1 MNAGADMSFGAGDAV
16 VGPSSPR
23 LGWQLVD
30 ALIDHGVTRF
40 VAAPGSRN
48 APLLLALAEAAAAD
62 RVRLTMRIDERGA
75 GFWALGQAKASGE
88 PVAVV
93 TTSGTAVGNL
103 LPSIM
108 EAHHAQV
115 PIMVLSADRP
125 ETDLDTGANQTTRQ
139 PGIFTG
145 FVRADAGLSDQVA
158 TQASVRHQVARLTL
172 TARGELG
179 PAGPVHLNVRFS
191 APLVVSDDGEG
202 DDAPVP
208 AEAGATARCRSSET
222 DDSVPAGTPSGP
234 GGVPAGTS
242 RRQFRRQVA
251 ARVVRPVDLPAGP
264 RTVVIAGDAAPA
276 VGERARRA
284 AVGYP
289 LLAEPSSNA
298 RAGDALRFPRLLLRT
313 GLAEQIERIVVF
325 GHPTLSRPQ
334 QALLARDDMEIIQ
347 VGDSGTVPARAALVC
362 DDVVLPAPER
372 LTEAERAWNARWR
385 AADAELAAGVD
396 ALLAERWGGPTLAAA
411 VLEAVGRGDLIMGSS
426 SPARDLDVAPVPAMS
441 PRVWANRGLA
451 GIDGLIATA
460 SGVAAE
466 TGAATL
472 LIGDISFA
480 HDLTGLLTGPL
491 EGRPD
496 VRIIVANDSGGSIF
510 HTLEQGGDAHAAHFE
525 RVFATPLTLDLEP
538 LARAVGATFHRA
550 EDLGSLQSVLTGP
563 IEGLQIIDAPIPR
576 SDRREL
582 DAEINALAQDMGPC
596 SGR

>member
-1 MNAGADMSFGAGDAV
+1 MNASADVPFASGGTAE
-16 VGPSSPR
+16 GPSSPR
-23 LGWQLVD
+23 LGRQLID

-48 APLLLALAEAAAAD
+48 APLLLALADAAAAG

-88 PVAVV
+88 PVGVV

-158 TQASVRHQVARLTL
+158 SSASVRHQAARLTL
-172 TARGELG
+172 AARGTMG

-191 APLVVSDDGEG
+191 APLVTADGEG
-202 DDAPVP
+202 DDAP
-208 AEAGATARCRSSET
+208 ARAKTDAAARCRPSGT
-222 DDSVPAGTPSGP
+222 DENVPAGTLHDARD
-234 GGVPAGTS
+234 VPAGTS
-242 RRQFRRQVA
+242 RRQFQRQVVA
-251 ARVVRPVDLPAGP
+251 PLARPVELPAGP
-264 RTVVIAGDAAPA
+264 RTVVIAGDATPT

-284 AVGYP
+284 AEGYP

-313 GLAEQIERIVVF
+313 GLAEEIERVVVF

-334 QALLARDDMEIIQ
+334 QVLLARDDVEVIQ
-347 VGDSGTVPARAALVC
+347 VGDSDTVPARAALVC
-362 DDVVLPAPER
+362 GDIVLPAPAQ
-372 LTEAERAWNARWR
+372 LSAAEQSWNAQWK
-385 AADAELAAGVD
+385 AVDAELATGVD
-396 ALLAERWGGPTLAAA
+396 ALLAERWGGPKLAAT
-411 VLEAVGRGDLIMGSS
+411 VVEAVGYGDLIMGSS
-426 SPARDLDVAPVPAMS
+426 SPARDLDIAPVPAVS
-441 PRVWANRGLA
+441 PRMWANRGLA

-460 SGVAAE
+460 GGVASE
-466 TGAATL
+466 TGSATL

-491 EGRPD
+491 EERPG
-496 VRIIVANDSGGSIF
+496 VRIVVANDSGGSIF
-510 HTLEQGGDAHAAHFE
+510 HTLEQGSNAHAAYFE
-525 RVFATPLTLDLEP
+525 RVFATPLTLGIES

-550 EDLGSLQSVLTGP
+550 EDPASLRSALAAP
-563 IEGLQIIDAPIPR
+563 IEGMQIVEVTIPR
-576 SDRREL
+576 HDRREL
-582 DAEINALAQDMGPC
+582 DAEINALAQEV
-596 SGR
+596 GRAGLP

>member
-1 MNAGADMSFGAGDAV
+1 MNAGADMSFKARAAAS
-16 VGPSSPR
+16 GPSSPR
-23 LGWQLVD
+23 LGRQLVD

-48 APLLLALAEAAAAD
+48 APLLLALAEAAATG

-88 PVAVV
+88 PVVVV

-139 PGIFTG
+139 PGIFTD

-158 TQASVRHQVARLTL
+158 TRASVRHQIARLTL
-172 TARGELG
+172 TARGECG

-191 APLVVSDDGEG
+191 APLVTADGER
-202 DDAPVP
+202 D
-208 AEAGATARCRSSET
+208 
-222 DDSVPAGTPSGP
+222 DDSEAARNVPAGTPSGP
-234 GGVPAGTS
+234 GDVPAGTL
-242 RRQFRRQVA
+242 RRQVA
-251 ARVVRPVDLPAGP
+251 ARVARPVELPTGP

-284 AVGYP
+284 AEGYP

-313 GLAEQIERIVVF
+313 ELAEEVERVVVF

-334 QALLARDDMEIIQ
+334 QALLARDDVEIIQ
-347 VGDSGTVPARAALVC
+347 VGDSDTVPARTALVC
-362 DDVVLPAPER
+362 DDVVLPTPGR
-372 LTEAERAWNARWR
+372 LSDAERSWNARWR
-385 AADAELAAGVD
+385 AADAELTAGVD
-396 ALLAERWGGPTLAAA
+396 ALLDERWGGPTLAAT

-426 SPARDLDVAPVPAMS
+426 SPARDLDVAPVPAVS

-460 SGVAAE
+460 GGVATE
-466 TGAATL
+466 TGSVTL
-472 LIGDISFA
+472 LLGDISFA

-491 EGRPD
+491 EDRPA
-496 VRIIVANDSGGSIF
+496 VRIVVANDSGGSIF
-510 HTLEQGGDAHAAHFE
+510 HTLEQGADAHAAHFE

-550 EDLGSLQSVLTGP
+550 EDPDSLRHVLAGP
-563 IEGLQIIDAPIPR
+563 IEGVQIIDVPIPR
-576 SDRREL
+576 HDRREL
-582 DAEINALAQDMGPC
+582 NAAINALAQGV
-596 SGR
+596 GRAVSP